1 MFICRLSTQF
11 NSVLHIGARFV
22 GLNFSSHVCWAGSY
36 FIIVFLEFLCVV
48 IFITFSFQGCCI
60 GQGTYS
66 ELSTQG
72 LDVQSLVSVP
82 ESDTDSAIDT
92 DDIEIVE
99 RKRRSSSTQ
108 TTSVKPVV

>member
-1 MFICRLSTQF
+1 M
-11 NSVLHIGARFV
+11 NSAI
-22 GLNFSSHVCWAGSY
+22 S
-36 FIIVFLEFLCVV
+36 IFLIFLCVA
-48 IFITFSFQGCCI
+48 IFTGCFFQGSCI

-72 LDVQSLVSVP
+72 LDVQSFVSVP

-92 DDIEIVE
+92 DDIEILE

-108 TTSVKPVV
+108 TTVVKPVV